1 MTARTIVRLVAL
13 MLLAGP
19 TAAQT
24 ANGAATSDFQINDQI
39 LLEVEGD
46 SQFTKAFTVGPG
58 PALMLPVIGPIP
70 LAGVRRAQVETYL
83 RDQLKR
89 YMKDTVVHARVL
101 VRLSVVGARPNFMK
115 LAPVDRELVKRGI
128 EHVIVHTGQ
137 HYDRDMSDAF
147 FEELWI
153 PAPDHHLGVGSGSHA
168 RQTAEV
174 MQRLEP
180 ILAELRPEI
189 LLVYGDVNSTLAA
202 ALVAAKLGVRIGHVE
217 SGLRSGDWTMPEEIN
232 RVVTDRL
239 SDLLFLPSRD
249 AAANLAGEGIGL
261 DRMHFVGNVMI
272 DTLSW
277 ALPQALALDVAAR
290 RGLSGKRFAMV
301 TLHRPGNVDDPVV
314 FRELVEALVLLAE
327 RVVVLFPMHP
337 RTRQR
342 LQAHGLRLPDDGPLQ
357 VLEPLGYMEML
368 SLVAGAALVVTDS
381 GGLQEETSFLGVP
394 CLTVRPSTERPIT
407 CTHGTNRLVLPKR
420 DAILA
425 AAERALARRSPARP
439 VIERWDGRAAERI
452 ARVVCDDERFELDVP
467 LAATSPHTPRRA
479 VAIPHPL
486 GTG

>member
-1 MTARTIVRLVAL
+1 M
-13 MLLAGP
+13 
-19 TAAQT
+19 
-24 ANGAATSDFQINDQI
+24 
-39 LLEVEGD
+39 
-46 SQFTKAFTVGPG
+46 
-58 PALMLPVIGPIP
+58 
-70 LAGVRRAQVETYL
+70 
-83 RDQLKR
+83 
-89 YMKDTVVHARVL
+89 RV
-101 VRLSVVGARPNFMK
+101 LSVVGARPNFMK

-272 DTLSW
+272 NTLSW
-277 ALPQALALDVAAR
+277 ALPQALALDVPAR

-452 ARVVCDDERFELDVP
+452 ARVLCDDERFELDVP